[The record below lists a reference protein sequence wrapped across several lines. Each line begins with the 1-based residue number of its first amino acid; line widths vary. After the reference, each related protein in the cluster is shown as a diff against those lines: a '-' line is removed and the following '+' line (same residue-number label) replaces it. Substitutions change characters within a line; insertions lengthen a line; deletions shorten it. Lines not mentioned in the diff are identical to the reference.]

1 VTASAR
7 TMGHWISFGITLAM
21 MLGISIFIAYGA
33 RRRSG
38 AHFNKWGPTYLIVL
52 ASVLVM
58 ADLVRHVLQDT
69 KLWPEPSSSQYRP
82 GCHDETF
89 KCLSGIGIVFTIFC
103 TYIGFALLMW
113 ATMWNA
119 NLIDKLRDMREKW
132 RELRAGANTQA

>member
-1 VTASAR
+1 
-7 TMGHWISFGITLAM
+7 MGHWISFGITLAM
-21 MLGISIFIAYGA
+21 MLGISVFIAYGA

-38 AHFNKWGPTYLIVL
+38 THFNKWGPTYLIVL

-89 KCLSGIGIVFTIFC
+89 RCLSGIGIVFTIFC
-103 TYIGFALLMW
+103 TVRRAQNMHKLTVGVHTVSRLSTSRALLPHC
-113 ATMWNA
+113 
-119 NLIDKLRDMREKW
+119 LLLR
-132 RELRAGANTQA
+132 LCFLLLCV

>member
-1 VTASAR
+1 
-7 TMGHWISFGITLAM
+7 MGHWISFGITLAM

-38 AHFNKWGPTYLIVL
+38 THFNKWGPTYLIVL

-89 KCLSGIGIVFTIFC
+89 RCLSGIGIVFTIFC
-103 TYIGFALLMW
+103 TVRQHRTRTNQLA
-113 ATMWNA
+113 ATT
-119 NLIDKLRDMREKW
+119 LCRD
-132 RELRAGANTQA
+132 